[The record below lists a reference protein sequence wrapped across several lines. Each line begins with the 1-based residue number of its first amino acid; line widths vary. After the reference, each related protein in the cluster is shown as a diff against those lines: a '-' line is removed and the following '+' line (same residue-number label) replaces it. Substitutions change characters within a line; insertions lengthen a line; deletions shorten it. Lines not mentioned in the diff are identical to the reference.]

1 VDWNSQSSRIV
12 VLRDAADGRRSE
24 ALEILSGWGGG
35 AVIDLVSDL
44 ASCRARCASV
54 AVDLL
59 VLESGL
65 RPIAG
70 EPIEALAAI
79 GPPLVVL
86 LREADAA
93 GALEVTRR
101 GALDC
106 VQVGIDAEG
115 RLPLVVQ
122 EQARH
127 GQRDRAHEAAERR
140 IVELED
146 YTENIIQHMNS
157 ALVVVNAEGAITQA
171 NATAE
176 EVLEAAAGSLL
187 GGLVDDWFD
196 PEGGEPS
203 LIARTLGEGVS
214 WKGEETVVRRSDG
227 ALVPVGISCAPMT
240 NREGQRS
247 GAVAIFQDL
256 TEVKQLELQVLQSE
270 KMASIG
276 KLAAG
281 VAHEI
286 NNPTGFIHA
295 NLHQMN
301 EYLTDLRGVWKLT
314 AELSSTV
321 TRGEFAAAQSV
332 ADELEALSRELDIDF
347 VYSDFAK
354 AVQESREGSERIRHI
369 VQDLR
374 DFSYRDSG
382 DRVDADINECVDS
395 TASIVWT
402 MMKHSVVLEKEYGE
416 LPEIC
421 CYPMQL
427 KQVFMNLLVNA
438 YQSIEALAKE
448 AEPGTIWVRTRIA
461 EGGVEIE
468 IEDTGEGISPENL
481 GRIFDPFFTTK
492 EVGVGTGLGLS
503 TSYSIVERHAG
514 QISVTSEVGRGTCF
528 RVWLPE
534 RAPAPEPADG

>member
-1 VDWNSQSSRIV
+1 MDWNSQSSRIV

-24 ALEILSGWGGG
+24 ALEILSGRGGG

-101 GALDC
+101 GASDC

-176 EVLEAAAGSLL
+176 EVLGAAAGSLL

-203 LIARTLGEGVS
+203 LIARTLDEGVS

-321 TRGEFAAAQSV
+321 TRGDFAAAQSV
-332 ADELEALSRELDIDF
+332 AGELEALSRELDIDF

-382 DRVDADINECVDS
+382 ERVDADINECVDS

-438 YQSIEALAKE
+438 YQSIEARAKE